1 MGYPQQ
7 TLDINIESNLHW
19 CMQSTV
25 LDADHGIILKLSE
38 GCHIAK
44 AMKGFTELNTLE
56 LQNVY
61 GEKAIFKSLKWPKQ
75 NILD

>member
-1 MGYPQQ
+1 
-7 TLDINIESNLHW
+7 
-19 CMQSTV
+19 MQSTV

-56 LQNVY
+56 L
-61 GEKAIFKSLKWPKQ
+61 
-75 NILD
+75 